1 MKSPIT
7 RLVIVID
14 EQTYNT
20 LSYEII
26 KKAAVIVVTYSV
38 PGLPSHYNV
47 VKNIGG
53 AFGGAFGWIDK
64 PAMLNLISHE
74 AK

>member
-1 MKSPIT
+1 MKSSVV
-7 RLVIVID
+7 RLVIIID

-26 KKAAVIVVTYSV
+26 KKAAVIVVTYSM

-47 VKNIGG
+47 VKNTGG
-53 AFGGAFGWIDK
+53 AIGWIDK
-64 PAMLNLISHE
+64 AAMLNLISDE